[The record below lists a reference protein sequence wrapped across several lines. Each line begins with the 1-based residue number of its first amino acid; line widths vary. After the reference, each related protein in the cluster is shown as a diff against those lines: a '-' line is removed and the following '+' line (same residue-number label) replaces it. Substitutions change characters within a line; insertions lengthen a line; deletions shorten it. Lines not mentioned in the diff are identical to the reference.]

1 MDRHKGTVKWFDP
14 EKGYGF
20 IEPDSGGEDA
30 FVHYSDIQGDG
41 FKSLDDGE
49 RVSFLMEQ
57 GDKGPKAKEV
67 DRAGGEA
74 AGTAESTGAGE
85 AGGAGAS
92 DVGGAGGF
100 GPDGA
105 TESVEAKREEEAA
118 LDEEELSPEER
129 GAQEAG
135 EDPEPLDERFGF

>member
-1 MDRHKGTVKWFDP
+1 MDRQKGTVKWFDP

-49 RVSFLMEQ
+49 RVSFLMEE
-57 GDKGPKAKEV
+57 GEKGPKAKEV
-67 DRAGGEA
+67 DRTDGEA
-74 AGTAESTGAGE
+74 AGTGTAES
-85 AGGAGAS
+85 AGAAE
-92 DVGGAGGF
+92 VGGAGGGF
-100 GPDGA
+100 GPDSSA
-105 TESVEAKREEEAA
+105 ESLEARREEEAA
-118 LDEEELSPEER
+118 VDEDELSPEER

-135 EDPEPLDERFGF
+135 EDPEPLDERFSF